1 MPIYRFLCFNRA
13 RKRMAGQFIR
23 CEDANEARQ
32 HAHAMLDRRM
42 IERVEV
48 WDDQR
53 QVYKVTRRSASLR
66 MASSESLRRMVDGR
80 FIDRNIGTPSRRGQ
94 RQRPAGNK

>member
-23 CEDANEARQ
+23 CQDANEARQ
-32 HAHAMLDRRM
+32 HAHAMLGRRM

-66 MASSESLRRMVDGR
+66 DGKQR
-80 FIDRNIGTPSRRGQ
+80 VPSPDG
-94 RQRPAGNK
+94 